1 MSKRFHYQKMTGREF
16 SAALDR
22 LGMKPKAFARV
33 FGLNWS
39 TVLRWVRPP
48 DAPDA
53 LTVPTWVPVALT
65 LLELPHALGRAR
77 QVAAERITRD
87 GRTGEAFPFLD
98 LEEDDET

>member
-1 MSKRFHYQKMTGREF
+1 MSKRFQYLRMTGGEF
-16 SAALDR
+16 ASALHNLD
-22 LGMKPKAFARV
+22 MKPKAFARV

-39 TVLRWVRPP
+39 TVLRWIR
-48 DAPDA
+48 APDVA
-53 LTVPTWVPVALT
+53 DVPPWVPVTLT

-98 LEEDDET
+98 LDEDDET